1 MTLFEQMLR
10 AWGLSEKYLSKS
22 WCDEDLLFQRLVIWP
37 RSVGIAWEIS
47 QSICGKVGTHSATSP
62 RKEVGKI
69 SGVGVLH
76 SAQEWGGNRGQKQ
89 ALRTKTHSPPF
100 FLGKPPLPFL
110 ETNNLQTSPPPLS
123 FPHARK
129 DEKCFPR
136 WEKNGRKK
144 SLLKMQILLEAL
156 EKKKSSFLFST
167 VFFVSQKFLGSMSL
181 FVMQYFVP

>member
-69 SGVGVLH
+69 SGVGVLY
-76 SAQEWGGNRGQKQ
+76 SAQEWWRGEGGNRGQKQ
-89 ALRTKTHSPPF
+89 ALRTKTHSPF
-100 FLGKPPLPFL
+100 FSWVNPPSLLGDKQLANISSSSLFFP
-110 ETNNLQTSPPPLS
+110 
-123 FPHARK
+123 PHAK
-129 DEKCFPR
+129 T
-136 WEKNGRKK
+136 KNVFLDGKRTVGR
-144 SLLKMQILLEAL
+144 
-156 EKKKSSFLFST
+156 
-167 VFFVSQKFLGSMSL
+167 SL
-181 FVMQYFVP
+181 F